1 MRGFLGTCRQ
11 TPYRYNSAMKITDIL
26 NHELIIADLTSK
38 TKKSVLEELV
48 SHLAHHEKRV
58 GREELL
64 RVLLEREKLGST
76 GINDGVAIPHGKL
89 KNIDELLALFGRSTG
104 GVDFGA
110 LDGKPSH
117 LFFLLVAPA
126 SSAGAHLKALA
137 RISRIAR
144 NESFRES
151 CMKAKTRED
160 LFQLIIQ
167 EDEKN

>member
-1 MRGFLGTCRQ
+1 
-11 TPYRYNSAMKITDIL
+11 MKITDIL
-26 NHELIIADLTSK
+26 SSDLIIADLKAT
-38 TKKSVLEELV
+38 TKKGVLEELV
-48 SHLAHHEKRV
+48 SHLADHEAAVNRA
-58 GREELL
+58 ELL

-76 GINDGVAIPHGKL
+76 GINDGIAIPHGKL
-89 KNIDELLALFGRSTG
+89 KNIEELLALFARSTA

-144 NESFRES
+144 NRSFRER
-151 CMKAKTRED
+151 CMRAKTRED
-160 LFQLIIQ
+160 LFQIIIE
-167 EDEKN
+167 EDAVK

>member
-1 MRGFLGTCRQ
+1 
-11 TPYRYNSAMKITDIL
+11 MKITEIL
-26 NHELIIADLTSK
+26 NCELIIADLSST

-48 SHLAHHEKRV
+48 SHLARHEKAV
-58 GREELL
+58 NREELL

-76 GINDGVAIPHGKL
+76 GINDGIAIPHGKL
-89 KNIDELLALFGRSTG
+89 KNIDELLALFARSTG

-144 NESFRES
+144 NQSFRER
-151 CMKAKTRED
+151 CMQAKTRED
-160 LFQLIIQ
+160 LFQIISE
-167 EDEKN
+167 EDENK